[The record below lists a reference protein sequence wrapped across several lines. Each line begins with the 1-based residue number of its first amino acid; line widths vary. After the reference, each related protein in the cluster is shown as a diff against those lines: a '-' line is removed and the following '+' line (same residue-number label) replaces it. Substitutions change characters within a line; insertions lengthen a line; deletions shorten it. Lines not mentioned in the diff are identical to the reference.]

1 LLSPAEPAPEPYPEP
16 EAAPASRA
24 PAVPYAL
31 IGLLSL
37 ALMINYI
44 DRGSISIA
52 APLLE
57 TELHLSTTQTYLI
70 LSAFFWAYVPSQPIM
85 GALVDHLG
93 AARVLAAGF
102 ALWATATFFAGLTAG
117 IVGLV
122 ALRLL
127 MGVGESVFY
136 PSALALLS
144 QRVTDRHRARATAVM
159 QFGSVVGP
167 GIGAFVGAL
176 IMVRFGWR
184 AMFMGLGLGSALWLL
199 PWSTQLRIPPVTVRR
214 AAGAAPRLVAIL
226 RQRAL
231 WGVILGNFCSN
242 YAFYFVF
249 TALPLYLVH
258 ERGLSLLSM
267 GSFTTAFYFTDALSV
282 LATGWLL
289 DAWVRRGASPGRAYK
304 TALALSAAGV
314 GTCLIAASGAGAA
327 AGAGLLIGTAL
338 ADGLNSPAVCALTQR
353 FAGPLATGRWMGVQ
367 NALGNTAGII
377 APIVTGQLVVAAGGR
392 YWLALWV
399 TGGVALLGLLAW
411 LVIVPP
417 VEPVDWQAH
426 QGGAR

>member
-1 LLSPAEPAPEPYPEP
+1 LLKAA
-16 EAAPASRA
+16 AAPRTV
-24 PAVPYAL
+24 AVPYAL
-31 IGLLSL
+31 VGMLSL
-37 ALMINYI
+37 ALTINYV

-57 TELHLSTTQTYLI
+57 QELHLSTTQTFLM
-70 LSAFFWAYVPSQPIM
+70 LSAFFWAYVPSQPLM
-85 GALVDHLG
+85 GTLVDHVG
-93 AARVLAAGF
+93 AARVLAGGF
-102 ALWATATFFAGLTAG
+102 ALWSAATFLAGLSAG
-117 IVGLV
+117 IVSLV
-122 ALRLL
+122 GLRLL

-144 QRVTDRHRARATAVM
+144 QRVADRHRARATAVV
-159 QFGSVVGP
+159 QLGGVAGP
-167 GIGAFVGAL
+167 ALGAFVGGL

-199 PWSTQLRIPPVTVRR
+199 PWSSQLRAAPMTVRR
-214 AAGAAPRLVAIL
+214 AAGAAPRLAAIL

-231 WGVILGNFCSN
+231 WGVILGT
-242 YAFYFVF
+242 AVFY
-249 TALPLYLVH
+249 L
-258 ERGLSLLSM
+258 
-267 GSFTTAFYFTDALSV
+267 TDAASV

-289 DAWVRRGASPGRAYK
+289 DAWVRRGASPSRAYK

-314 GTCLIAASGAGAA
+314 GVCLIAASRAGAA
-327 AGAGLLIGTAL
+327 AGAALLLATGLT
-338 ADGLNSPAVCALTQR
+338 DGLNSPAVCALTQR

-377 APIVTGQLVVAAGGR
+377 APIVTGQLVVAAGGH
-392 YWLALWV
+392 YALALWV

-417 VEPVDWQAH
+417 VEPVDWSRA
-426 QGGAR
+426 GGAL